1 MQVKSKIGRIFEI
14 PSAQEEMEIRRGIT
28 DDSEMG
34 EVSDELLTQLRPV
47 GSIKARKQAISIRLS
62 SDVLDYFKATGA
74 DWQARVDEVLK
85 AYVNSQ
91 KHRLG

>member
-34 EVSDELLTQLRPV
+34 EVSDELLGNR
-47 GSIKARKQAISIRLS
+47 
-62 SDVLDYFKATGA
+62 
-74 DWQARVDEVLK
+74 
-85 AYVNSQ
+85 
-91 KHRLG
+91 